1 MLHGELDVVVNLVD
15 LSVEFMKFL
24 VATFEYY
31 EDVIKEPLEEL
42 ERIFF
47 ILLK

>member
-1 MLHGELDVVVNLVD
+1 MLHGELDVVVNLAD

-42 ERIFF
+42 ERFF
-47 ILLK
+47 L